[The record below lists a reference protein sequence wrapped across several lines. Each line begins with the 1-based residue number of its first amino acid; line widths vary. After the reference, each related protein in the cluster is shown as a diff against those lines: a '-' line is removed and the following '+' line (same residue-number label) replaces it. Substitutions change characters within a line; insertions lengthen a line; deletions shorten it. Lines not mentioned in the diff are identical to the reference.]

1 MTYPQGPEPAPRWVP
16 GGRPPGSAQ
25 RGVPGG
31 RSTGSAP
38 RICYV
43 LGTTEGGTGRH
54 VAMLARGSA
63 AAGLEVTVFGPA
75 ATRSLFEPSLE
86 AGRVSFEPV
95 AIGDRPR
102 PASDV
107 PVLGRLRRLLLAT
120 RPDVVHAHGMR
131 AGALAALALRF
142 TPRTHSPYGRR
153 PGLVVTVHN
162 APPAGLRAAAIYG
175 LLERIVVRQADVVLC
190 VSSDLSARM
199 LRIGAREVS
208 RAIVTAPPTRCAG
221 RRPADLTDGGRP
233 IVLAAGR
240 LAPQKG
246 FETLIAAAAR
256 WRGRRPQPVVVIAG
270 SGPLAG
276 ELAAKARDLGVD
288 VQFLG
293 QRDDIGDLL
302 AAAAVFALPSRW
314 EGQPLILQEAMRAAR
329 PIVATD
335 VGGVRDL
342 TGDEA
347 ALLVAPDD
355 PDALAVS
362 ILKLLEDADL
372 ASRIGKVAAGQAATL
387 PTEHKAVAS
396 VIDLYRRLAP

>member
-1 MTYPQGPEPAPRWVP
+1 MTSPQSPGPAPRRAP
-16 GGRPPGSAQ
+16 GGRPPGSA
-25 RGVPGG
+25 
-31 RSTGSAP
+31 P
-38 RICYV
+38 RVCYV

-86 AGRVSFEPV
+86 AGRVSFEPA

-102 PASDV
+102 PVSDV
-107 PVLGRLRRLLLAT
+107 PMLGRLRRLLLAT
-120 RPDVVHAHGMR
+120 CPDVVHAHGMR

-142 TPRTHSPYGRR
+142 APRTRSPHGRR
-153 PGLVVTVHN
+153 PRLVVTVHN
-162 APPAGLRAAAIYG
+162 APSAGLGASAIYG
-175 LLERIVVRQADVVLC
+175 LLERIVARRADVVLC
-190 VSSDLSARM
+190 VSSDLTARM
-199 LRIGAREVS
+199 SRIGAGEVS
-208 RAIVTAPPTRCAG
+208 RAIVPAPPTKCTG
-221 RRPADLTDGGRP
+221 RRPADLTDDGRP
-233 IVLAAGR
+233 IVMAAGR

-256 WRGRRPQPVVVIAG
+256 WRGRRPEPVVVIAG

-276 ELAAKARDLGVD
+276 DLAARARDLAVD
-288 VQFLG
+288 VRFLG

-302 AAAAVFALPSRW
+302 AMAAVFALPSRW
-314 EGQPLILQEAMRAAR
+314 EGQSLILQEAMRASR

-342 TGDEA
+342 TGDEG

-355 PDALAVS
+355 PDALAAS
-362 ILKLLEDADL
+362 ILKLLENGDL
-372 ASRIGKVAAGQAATL
+372 ASRMGRAAACHAAAL
-387 PTEHKAVAS
+387 PTELEAVAS

>member
-1 MTYPQGPEPAPRWVP
+1 MTGPRGAP
-16 GGRPPGSAQ
+16 GGRPPGSAL
-25 RGVPGG
+25 RV
-31 RSTGSAP
+31 
-38 RICYV
+38 CYV

-63 AAGLEVTVFGPA
+63 AAGLEVTAFGPA

-107 PVLGRLRRLLLAT
+107 PVLGRLRRLMLAT

-142 TPRTHSPYGRR
+142 TPRTRSPHGRR

-162 APPAGLRAAAIYG
+162 APPAGLGASATYG
-175 LLERIVVRQADVVLC
+175 LLERIVARRADLVLC

-199 LRIGAREVS
+199 SRIGAEVS
-208 RAIVTAPPTRCAG
+208 RAIVPAPPTRSAG
-221 RRPADLTDGGRP
+221 RRPADLTDDGKP
-233 IVLAAGR
+233 IVMAAGR

-246 FETLIAAAAR
+246 FETLIAAATR
-256 WRGRRPQPVVVIAG
+256 WRGRRPEPVVVIAG

-276 ELAAKARDLGVD
+276 DLAAKARDLGVD
-288 VQFLG
+288 VRFLG

-302 AAAAVFALPSRW
+302 AVADVFALPSRW
-314 EGQPLILQEAMRAAR
+314 EGQSLILQEAMRAAR

-342 TGDEA
+342 TGNEG

-355 PDALAVS
+355 PDGMAAS
-362 ILKLLEDADL
+362 ILKLLDNADL
-372 ASRIGKVAAGQAATL
+372 ASRMGKAAARQAAAL
-387 PTEHKAVAS
+387 PTEPEAVAS